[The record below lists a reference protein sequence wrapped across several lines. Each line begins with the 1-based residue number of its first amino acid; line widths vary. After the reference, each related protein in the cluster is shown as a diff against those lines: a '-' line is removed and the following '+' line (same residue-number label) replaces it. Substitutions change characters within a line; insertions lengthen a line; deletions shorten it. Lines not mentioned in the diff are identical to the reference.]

1 MMLQAHYSNRD
12 FLLTDDGLEAVFAV
26 FDDLHDAASE
36 GQLDATTGDSQS
48 KPQSRPRTVNEAKA
62 RKGIPLTGEKLRQ
75 EGGVANRGN
84 RISLDVKAS
93 PFGDYDRAFI
103 AAVEQ
108 CWYDLLDQ
116 HNGMRNIGKV
126 TVDFQMTPDG
136 RITDLKVTETGVLE
150 TGDGFPLMGSGGPIT
165 VPPAQKILIAE
176 DGTLSIMPMG
186 APAGSTPQVIDRIRM
201 ANPEGSQTVKGL
213 DNLLRVK
220 GGGVLPDDLDAKVI
234 TGSLEGSNVNLTQAL
249 VDMIENQ
256 RSYEVQANLLKEA
269 KSMDE
274 ASASLMRLPG

>member
-1 MMLQAHYSNRD
+1 MDRMVYTALSGLKGQMSAQGAIANNIANASTTGFRADRVAFQQMMLKGGPGHESRAPS
-12 FLLTDDGLEAVFAV
+12 
-26 FDDLHDAASE
+26 SE
-36 GQLDATTGDSQS
+36 EVLDADRRAGAIQSTGRDLDIAIPGSAWLAVQAPS
-48 KPQSRPRTVNEAKA
+48 GEEAYT
-62 RKGIPLTGEKLRQ
+62 R
-75 EGGVANRGN
+75 RG
-84 RISLDVKAS
+84 
-93 PFGDYDRAFI
+93 
-103 AAVEQ
+103 
-108 CWYDLLDQ
+108 
-116 HNGMRNIGKV
+116 
-126 TVDFQMTPDG
+126 
-136 RITDLKVTETGVLE
+136 DLKVTETGVLE